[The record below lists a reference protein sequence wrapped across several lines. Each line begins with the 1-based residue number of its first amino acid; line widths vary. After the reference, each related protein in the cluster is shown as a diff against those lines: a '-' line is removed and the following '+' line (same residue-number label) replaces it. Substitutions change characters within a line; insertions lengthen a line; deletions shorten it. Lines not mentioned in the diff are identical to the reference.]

1 MGRQLFVVCLVFFS
15 AKLTTIHGKSEG
27 GFLFYVPH
35 WVQVSNL
42 KLSIKFKFNRYDFTT
57 GHCIGNSNYKTF
69 FSDMKVKA
77 LAKNL
82 SLLCVPVLPR
92 IFGLFKYSNN

>member
-27 GFLFYVPH
+27 GFLFYVPD

-42 KLSIKFKFNRYDFTT
+42 KLLINRYDFTT
-57 GHCIGNSNYKTF
+57 EHCIGDLNYKSF
-69 FSDMKVKA
+69 FSDMEVKVIIKA
-77 LAKNL
+77 LAKN
-82 SLLCVPVLPR
+82 
-92 IFGLFKYSNN
+92 

>member
-27 GFLFYVPH
+27 GFLFYVPD

-42 KLSIKFKFNRYDFTT
+42 KLSINPNGAGGRNVPTLFSEGYFSLFLHEKRGLEVQNFSTFP
-57 GHCIGNSNYKTF
+57 NS
-69 FSDMKVKA
+69 
-77 LAKNL
+77 L
-82 SLLCVPVLPR
+82 
-92 IFGLFKYSNN
+92 

>member
-27 GFLFYVPH
+27 GFLFYVPD

-42 KLSIKFKFNRYDFTT
+42 KLSINPNGAGGRNVPTL
-57 GHCIGNSNYKTF
+57 
-69 FSDMKVKA
+69 FSEGYFSMKKGVCRSKI
-77 LAKNL
+77 
-82 SLLCVPVLPR
+82 S
-92 IFGLFKYSNN
+92 